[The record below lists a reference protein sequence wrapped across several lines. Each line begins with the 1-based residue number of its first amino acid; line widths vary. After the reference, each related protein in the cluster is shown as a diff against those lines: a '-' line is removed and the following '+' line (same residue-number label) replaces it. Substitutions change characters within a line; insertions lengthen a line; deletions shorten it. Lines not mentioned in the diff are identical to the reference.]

1 MISLSKEILSMV
13 RQDLATLGLYSF
25 NQTSNIATVAGT
37 RMITESID
45 KLTAAVVDL
54 GNKVSGSS
62 D

>member
-13 RQDLATLGLYSF
+13 RQDLATLGLYGF
-25 NQTSNIATVAGT
+25 NQTSNVATVAGT

-54 GNKVSGSS
+54 GNKISGSS